1 MGWEGRKRLRPHWP
15 LLVCHVT
22 SIDLTWQL
30 PPDLDQLTV
39 WKAPEETRNP
49 NSETESE
56 NVWPL
61 HVWPTFTFSLAAAYL
76 LLRNTPAKRT
86 RSSEHRQN
94 KRCAER
100 SFVHLRTSWLPSSD
114 WTAGCDPPP
123 KETQSL
129 NWTDLWVTLTAG
141 QETLLFTL
149 LLIEMGKI
157 QHVAPSVV
165 INLYWRGQTP
175 PPLPLIFK
183 YGQNVPPIQRWSP
196 APSGGAPGPYFSKN
210 LHRMNASWRSDRN
223 LAWIKWSLSTHS
235 RFPLFNTYFY
245 NIYGGKVPPL
255 PVPPCDLISVN
266 KLPPSKKV
274 ISKYYLLL

>member
-1 MGWEGRKRLRPHWP
+1 MWP
-15 LLVCHVT
+15 AST
-22 SIDLTWQL
+22 SPGSS
-30 PPDLDQLTV
+30 PPI
-39 WKAPEETRNP
+39 
-49 NSETESE
+49 S
-56 NVWPL
+56 
-61 HVWPTFTFSLAAAYL
+61 
-76 LLRNTPAKRT
+76 
-86 RSSEHRQN
+86 
-94 KRCAER
+94 
-100 SFVHLRTSWLPSSD
+100 TSWLYERLRRKREIQTVKLNLRMFGRSTYDLLLHFLWQQLICCSETRRRNVRLCWEKLRTPANFMAAVEWLD
-114 WTAGCDPPP
+114 RWVWPPPP

-157 QHVAPSVV
+157 QHVTTL
-165 INLYWRGQTP
+165 IYIGGDRP

-210 LHRMNASWRSDRN
+210 MHRMNASWRSDRN

-235 RFPLFNTYFY
+235 RFPLFNTCFY

>member
-1 MGWEGRKRLRPHWP
+1 MWPASTSPGSSPPISTSWLYERLRRKREIQTVKLNLRMFGRSTYD
-15 LLVCHVT
+15 LLLHF
-22 SIDLTWQL
+22 LWQ
-30 PPDLDQLTV
+30 QLICCS
-39 WKAPEETRNP
+39 ETRRR
-49 NSETESE
+49 
-56 NVWPL
+56 NVRE
-61 HVWPTFTFSLAAAYL
+61 AASTDKT
-76 LLRNTPAKRT
+76 ND
-86 RSSEHRQN
+86 
-94 KRCAER
+94 CAER
-100 SFVHLRTSWLPSSD
+100 SFVHLRTSWLLSSD
-114 WTAGCDPPP
+114 WTAGCDPPPP

-157 QHVAPSVV
+157 QHVTTL
-165 INLYWRGQTP
+165 IYIGGDRP

-210 LHRMNASWRSDRN
+210 MHRMNASWRSDRN

-235 RFPLFNTYFY
+235 RFPLFNTCFY